1 MWQLI
6 EEFEE
11 LILRGMSTK
20 DIERE
25 HRLKAESDK
34 NHQESNLKDAID
46 EAHASMKN
54 AFAEAF
60 REIELE
66 VERYLIKR
74 RNRRLHLEEANKEV
88 NRIDISLEET
98 EMKSNS
104 GTQTTDYADTEIV
117 TVDISELTANVNF
130 SEKTVVEDQ
139 INLFEN
145 ECDYDEHDDNMSDLD
160 DLESF
165 NIINES
171 EDSFSFD
178 TKFSELSTID
188 EQSEFEIVNDNE
200 VDWNENIIFEHLT
213 IESQQV
219 VTEQQPMEVECLL
232 FHSKCCAEM
241 TTQQQVTAMKHVATD
256 VEVFKT
262 NVLNVEI
269 ELNSFAQFEK
279 GLPRQVW
286 DPGLKCVKILL

>member
-74 RNRRLHLEEANKEV
+74 RNRRLQLEEANRKV
-88 NRIDISLEET
+88 NRIDLSLEDND
-98 EMKSNS
+98 MKSYS
-104 GTQTTDYADTEIV
+104 GTQTKDYTNTEIV
-117 TVDISELTANVNF
+117 TVDISEL
-130 SEKTVVEDQ
+130 
-139 INLFEN
+139 
-145 ECDYDEHDDNMSDLD
+145 
-160 DLESF
+160 
-165 NIINES
+165 
-171 EDSFSFD
+171 
-178 TKFSELSTID
+178 STID
-188 EQSEFEIVNDNE
+188 EQSELEIVNDIE
-200 VDWNENIIFEHLT
+200 VDWDEDFVFDHSG
-213 IESQQV
+213 IESKLI
-219 VTEQQPMEVECLL
+219 VTEEQPMEVERLF
-232 FHSKCCAEM
+232 FHSKCYAEM
-241 TTQQQVTAMKHVATD
+241 TTQQEVNAMKDVTMY
-256 VEVFKT
+256 VEVFRS
-262 NVLNVEI
+262 NVLNFEI
-269 ELNSFAQFEK
+269 ELNSFAQFGET
-279 GLPRQVW
+279 LPRQVW
-286 DPGLKCVKILL
+286 DPGLKCDKILL

>member
-1 MWQLI
+1 
-6 EEFEE
+6 
-11 LILRGMSTK
+11 MSTK

-74 RNRRLHLEEANKEV
+74 RNRRLQLEEANRKV
-88 NRIDISLEET
+88 NRIDLSLEDN

-104 GTQTTDYADTEIV
+104 GTQTTDYTDTEIV
-117 TVDISELTANVNF
+117 TVDISEL
-130 SEKTVVEDQ
+130 
-139 INLFEN
+139 
-145 ECDYDEHDDNMSDLD
+145 
-160 DLESF
+160 
-165 NIINES
+165 
-171 EDSFSFD
+171 
-178 TKFSELSTID
+178 STID
-188 EQSEFEIVNDNE
+188 EQSELEIVNDIE
-200 VDWNENIIFEHLT
+200 VDWDEDFVFDHSG
-213 IESQQV
+213 IELKPI
-219 VTEQQPMEVECLL
+219 TEQQPMEVECLF

-241 TTQQQVTAMKHVATD
+241 TSQQEVNDLKHVTTD
-256 VEVFKT
+256 VEVFKS
-262 NVLNVEI
+262 NVLSVEI

-286 DPGLKCVKILL
+286 DPGLKCNKILL